1 MNKTIKLAL
10 AMALGATLL
19 GASPAARAQDPD
31 LGSKIIPTL
40 KYEQVDVREALRA
53 LFKAVGNPGY
63 TIDPAVQ
70 GTITV
75 NLSNVTFD
83 IAINNILR
91 QVDATYRLDGGI
103 YQIIR
108 REIDQTPQP
117 GTDSTTV
124 APLSNDVLRRIQI
137 NSADPMLIALL
148 IGTQQGSQAFTLPP
162 EISAMQNQ
170 A

>member
-10 AMALGATLL
+10 AMGLGVTLL
-19 GASPAARAQDPD
+19 GASPVARAQDPD
-31 LGSKIIPTL
+31 LSTKIIPTL

-53 LFKAVGNPGY
+53 LFRAVGNPGY

-75 NLSNVTFD
+75 NLTNVTFD
-83 IAINNILR
+83 VALNNILR

-108 REIDQTPQP
+108 REIDNVTPTGENPTQ
-117 GTDSTTV
+117 V

-137 NSADPMLIALL
+137 NSADPQLIALL
-148 IGTQQGSQAFTLPP
+148 IGTQQGSQAFSLPP
-162 EISAMQNQ
+162 ELSALQ
-170 A
+170 